1 MRPNTQ
7 AANCCESNSSS
18 SSLARHAMLCASG
31 SPCLSAHRTAEECVC
46 RTTHGSVQ
54 ELGPVIA
61 VPTWPPSSAVFSP
74 DRKRIKRSLPASV
87 RRHRNIEHAIC
98 ARRRSDRSIV
108 HAYRCRRGGE
118 CTAAGRRAPEDL
130 FGQAPVRLERAHH
143 EPEPGGPV
151 GRRRWLA
158 ADRVRRIR
166 VRGVPRHSLDN
177 GPPPGHHGA
186 ARLRGGRPAPG
197 LRRHGG
203 ELVAPGRGGRSASPG
218 FNGPTPAGRPAAR
231 PGGVGGRGRA
241 PALRRGARSPACGR
255 GAGRVARR
263 ATGCRYGRG
272 SG

>member
-1 MRPNTQ
+1 MPWPSISDLRFCVSLSDFRKRGPTQ
-7 AANCCESNSSS
+7 ARFCQVRDISFHKRLYA
-18 SSLARHAMLCASG
+18 
-31 SPCLSAHRTAEECVC
+31 
-46 RTTHGSVQ
+46 
-54 ELGPVIA
+54 
-61 VPTWPPSSAVFSP
+61 PPPILHDQLLSSA
-74 DRKRIKRSLPASV
+74 KSLTIAPMMLRASV
-87 RRHRNIEHAIC
+87 AHTEASSTRF
-98 ARRRSDRSIV
+98 ARVGRSDRSIV
-108 HAYRCRRGGE
+108 HADRRRRGGE

-151 GRRRWLA
+151 SRRRWLA

-255 GAGRVARR
+255 GAGRVAWR